1 VTVKICVSLATST
14 VYEIPPLIKKAE
26 SMGADFA
33 EIRLDHLRSL
43 DGIEKVPRKT
53 NVPLIATNRQYES
66 GGKNHQRETE
76 RIETLLEAAQHGFS
90 YADIELNTPKAK
102 AIIRELTQMGVKPIV
117 SFHHFSE
124 TPPID
129 ELRKITSS
137 EINVGADI
145 CKLVTTANKMVDNLP
160 CLSLVSEMSQKT
172 KIVCFAMGK
181 EGLLS
186 RTLSPLFGA
195 CFTYASLGEGS
206 ETAPGQPSIQ
216 HLRQIYKHLGV

>member
-1 VTVKICVSLATST
+1 MTVQICVSLATSK
-14 VYEIPPLIKKAE
+14 VSEIPLLIRKAE

-43 DGIEKVPRKT
+43 EGIEKVPRKA

-90 YADIELNTPKAK
+90 YADIELNTPRAK
-102 AIIRELTQMGVKPIV
+102 AIVRELTEMGVKPIV
-117 SFHHFSE
+117 SFHHFGE
-124 TPPID
+124 TPPIE

-145 CKLVTTANKMVDNLP
+145 CKLITTANKMIDNIP
-160 CLSLVSEMSQKT
+160 CLSLVSEMNPKT

-186 RTLSPLFGA
+186 RALSPLFGA
-195 CFTYASLGEGS
+195 CFTYASLSSGL
-206 ETAPGQPSIQ
+206 ETVPGQPSIQ